1 MQACMRTCI
10 KVVVHDNMQQRGTAA
25 GLILEGGGA
34 MCRPMTSWVE
44 CEDFSSSVVEIVGTV
59 GHIMQYLQAVQLR
72 GVGGRYKSMNDGSS

>member
-1 MQACMRTCI
+1 MRTCI

-25 GLILEGGGA
+25 GLILEGGA

-44 CEDFSSSVVEIVGTV
+44 CEDISSSVVKIVGTV

-72 GVGGRYKSMNDGSS
+72 GVGGRYKTANDGS